1 MKAVLASRNAK
12 KLKELQEILS
22 GSGINIVLQSE
33 AGVDIEVE
41 ETGHTFEEN
50 AILKAEAVRDAT
62 GLISLADDSGLMVE
76 ALGGAP
82 GIFSARYG
90 GERLDDVG
98 RSALLLKEMAGEGS
112 RACKF
117 VCVICCAFPNGDR
130 LMARGECHGVLAKEP
145 RGDGGFGYDPV
156 FYLPKL
162 GKMMAELDAAEK
174 HQISHRGKAL
184 RAFQEELERYL
195 HGTEQ

>member
-22 GSGINIVLQSE
+22 GSGIDIMLQSE

-41 ETGHTFEEN
+41 ETGLTFEEN
-50 AILKAEAVRDAT
+50 AILKAETVRDAT
-62 GLISLADDSGLMVE
+62 GLIALADDSGLMVE

-82 GIFSARYG
+82 GVFSARYG
-90 GERLDDVG
+90 GEGLDDAG
-98 RSALLLKEMAGEGS
+98 RSALLLKEMAGEAN

-130 LMARGECHGVLAKEP
+130 LMARGECPGVLAKEP

-156 FYLPKL
+156 FYLPEP